1 VTRVAL
7 MQPTFLPWLGY
18 FALADAVDLFVFL
31 DDFQFGRRTFGQ
43 RNRLFVAGDRVDW
56 VSVPVAHAGDAG
68 RVTYREARP
77 LTAEVA
83 RKLPALLGHAY
94 ARAPHLRD
102 VLPLVERWLAGPHGS
117 LADLNMA
124 FCREAMRLF
133 GIRAEVTTSSRIGS
147 RGARSARLESLL
159 RAVSATTYCS
169 ARGSVGYMV
178 EDAVFPLD
186 GVETVVQRYEPA
198 PYAQVQSRA
207 FVPYLSALDAML
219 QLGPDGA
226 ADAMRRGARAFEPW
240 EEAIA
245 S

>member
-1 VTRVAL
+1 MTRVAL

-56 VSVPVAHAGDAG
+56 VSVPVAHSGDAG
-68 RVTYREARP
+68 RPTYRQARP
-77 LTAEVA
+77 LSGELVK
-83 RKLPALLGHAY
+83 KLPALLQHAY
-94 ARAPHLRD
+94 ARAPFLRA
-102 VLPLVERWLAGPHGS
+102 VLPWVERWIGGSHAS

-124 FCREAMRLF
+124 FCREAMRLM
-133 GIRAEVTTSSRIGS
+133 GVKAELTQSSRVGS
-147 RGARSARLESLL
+147 HGARSARLESIL

-169 ARGSVGYMV
+169 ARGSVGYMI
-178 EDAVFPLD
+178 EDAVFPLA
-186 GVETVVQRYEPA
+186 GVDTLVQRYEPA
-198 PYAQVQSRA
+198 PYAQVQA
-207 FVPYLSALDAML
+207 PEFVPYLSTLDALL

-226 ADAMRRGARAFEPW
+226 ADAMRRGARPFERW